1 MAIQRYITLK
11 IVFSYMQWITA
22 FCNTFFFLQV
32 LLETVGVSGP
42 SVNTQRAVWIVSV
55 GWRYPISRKSV
66 STQRRSSWQAWQLC
80 SSSSPAAIYASQD
93 GCRKTDL
100 NNAMIAG
107 KSTAEQSPSISTLS
121 CYRQA
126 TLIPGKLGL
135 LITQSQL
142 YAAMYHTLG
151 NNALSYSIITNF
163 YIPQNRG
170 TLLISV
176 YPILI
181 FSSYLLNI
189 L

>member
-80 SSSSPAAIYASQD
+80 SSSSSAAVYASQD

-121 CYRQA
+121 CLLQ
-126 TLIPGKLGL
+126 TGNPDPGKTWVAYYTESVVCRHVPHLGKQCFIIL
-135 LITQSQL
+135 H
-142 YAAMYHTLG
+142 YH
-151 NNALSYSIITNF
+151 
-163 YIPQNRG
+163 
-170 TLLISV
+170 
-176 YPILI
+176 
-181 FSSYLLNI
+181 
-189 L
+189 